1 MAEALQQECDVMRA
15 LLRRWLDETQ
25 WSLLDSGYWDEP
37 DLYVCDWC
45 KETATSVEAI
55 KHASFCLVGQTL
67 RVLRENRLEAIND

>member
-1 MAEALQQECDVMRA
+1 MTEVSQQECDIMRA

-25 WSLLDSGYWDEP
+25 WSQLDSGYWDEP

-55 KHASFCLVGQTL
+55 KHAPFCLVGQTMK
-67 RVLRENRLEAIND
+67 VLASEGHEATGE